1 MNTKSIAYRTITTP
15 PIDICAHICYG
26 EPSGSTKLNCQHLGG
41 VMTSFYPIA
50 FFDYEEDP
58 YEGFDDYDWEEE
70 SYQSSMGMFSMPCS
84 DADEIEEV
92 LQIQAYQQVLDMRG
106 LREGMNAGHADR
118 QAWQAVVAS
127 PDGNRFA
134 DLCRVAHPLYCP
146 AATVPQLCVGAFF
159 FFTDSVGYPCLNVE

>member
-1 MNTKSIAYRTITTP
+1 
-15 PIDICAHICYG
+15 
-26 EPSGSTKLNCQHLGG
+26 
-41 VMTSFYPIA
+41 MTSFYPIA

-118 QAWQAVVAS
+118 HQGRKKARQRCKRGKQWLRRQMAIAS
-127 PDGNRFA
+127 
-134 DLCRVAHPLYCP
+134 LTC
-146 AATVPQLCVGAFF
+146 AA
-159 FFTDSVGYPCLNVE
+159 